1 MVAQLSLSMSQSLRY
16 SSAAFIEHAGVREAI
31 EAVEKLAP
39 SRGFSLIYIV
49 GAKGSGKTHLAVY
62 LVGKLMAERAAR
74 LVAGGDFLGWA
85 ANELPESPFAGG
97 EVLVIDDAD
106 RLLETSGASGPFV
119 DVVER
124 LANADG
130 TLVLL
135 GSKLPEQ
142 IACAPQCKSRLSA
155 GLHVAIGSPQDA
167 DLDMLLDLIT
177 KQRGLQLKESK
188 RSYILRRVTRT
199 LPALVECVDKLD
211 EGSELG
217 SSSTSFQALSGALGS
232 LS

>member
-1 MVAQLSLSMSQSLRY
+1 
-16 SSAAFIEHAGVREAI
+16 
-31 EAVEKLAP
+31 
-39 SRGFSLIYIV
+39 
-49 GAKGSGKTHLAVY
+49 
-62 LVGKLMAERAAR
+62 
-74 LVAGGDFLGWA
+74 
-85 ANELPESPFAGG
+85 
-97 EVLVIDDAD
+97 
-106 RLLETSGASGPFV
+106 V

-167 DLDMLLDLIT
+167 DLDTLLDLIT

-188 RSYILRRVTRT
+188 RSYLLRRVTRT

-211 EGSELG
+211 EGTELG